1 MSART
6 KRQVVIERLLPV
18 MVPPRL
24 GPASIPAED
33 MPDGSVRFSIMR
45 GDTGTYR
52 LCEDWLGRP
61 LMVRQP

>member
-24 GPASIPAED
+24 GPASTP
-33 MPDGSVRFSIMR
+33 PRR
-45 GDTGTYR
+45 
-52 LCEDWLGRP
+52 
-61 LMVRQP
+61 